1 MLVSL
6 VENLESIRIVAG
18 QIRFAAMDRELSSI
32 VRGDKKK
39 TRSAKSSVAAEQV
52 RIQQYSI
59 RSAWPSKPLLRSSY
73 VDTGGRSFFLLRWPH
88 AGQFW
93 QKGQSRESWGRWQN
107 WRPAHPIAL
116 PPQFVTK
123 QGVLLVRGC
132 SVDVVVVQLRMLVQC
147 SKYKGSLFEIWIN
160 LGTSIFGLLTNFS
173 LRN

>member
-39 TRSAKSSVAAEQV
+39 TRSAKSSVAVAEQV

-59 RSAWPSKPLLRSSY
+59 RSAWPSKPLLRSSFY
-73 VDTGGRSFFLLRWPH
+73 VDGGRSFFLLRWPRH

-123 QGVLLVRGC
+123 QGVLLLRGC
-132 SVDVVVVQLRMLVQC
+132 SVDVVVVVQLRMLVQC
-147 SKYKGSLFEIWIN
+147 SK
-160 LGTSIFGLLTNFS
+160 
-173 LRN
+173 